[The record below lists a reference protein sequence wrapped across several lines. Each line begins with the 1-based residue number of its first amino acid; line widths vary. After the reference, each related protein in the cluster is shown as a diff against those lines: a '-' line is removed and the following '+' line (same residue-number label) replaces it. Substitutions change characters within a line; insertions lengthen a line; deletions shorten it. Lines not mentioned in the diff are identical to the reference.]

1 MGQSRLRLGIRAQ
14 LTLTLLLGALLSTGA
29 TLFIANNAIQQYALQ
44 QTHTQEQQNMKIAL
58 LVLQTQYGQYIS
70 ISSDNQLVADSPT
83 TGKDLSAYA
92 NPSSDF
98 GRFALNNDVDYV
110 DQVQQLLGGFVSV
123 YQCANAVGPTGS
135 CKRISTTLHSSTPSA
150 TGAVQRSTGAALEQ
164 DPTQHMA
171 LSSASPQEWLGVVS
185 LSGEQYYTDY
195 YPLLNPQQRTIG
207 VLAVGVPLDTVTAF
221 QRSTSIQ
228 LLLLGLI
235 IMIAGVIFA
244 LLFGATIITTLQNVA
259 RQVITASE
267 RIGAIAAQ
275 QAGGSQQQVWAVN
288 SINKALQN
296 FAETTR
302 DISHRTDQLA
312 QMGNQVIQKRAEISP
327 MQIDSILAYITR
339 SVRDISAASRQEA
352 QQYDRMT
359 SAMQAVIEIAEQV
372 ATSSA
377 DATDSAQRLDEVI
390 EDLQRIVGVQRI
402 RPAAQEQPMAEME
415 PAMAGAMGGVGQI
428 MSQPSMGQIAA
439 FNPMSPMGQMGQMSG
454 GMGQMGQMGQY
465 GPMGQ
470 RGMMG
475 ARSDQ
480 NMRYGGQ
487 NMGRMPG
494 TAGDMTGAGMGQ
506 MGQMGGGMYG
516 RPNGAP
522 SSGSLGR
529 MGQMGGMNGMNGMNG
544 MGGTGG
550 FGQRGQMGGQM
561 GGMGPMNGMRG
572 SDQLPPLGPANRPM
586 DNYGM
591 MNPVSGPMDGGPF
604 GGRRSFGGDQG
615 GEMSMP
621 MPPLPDFPTDG
632 AYGQGRPDMSAPPV
646 ARTRGIRGP
655 VSGPRSGQ
663 NGNGAPTRNRLPD
676 WAQEGDAPRGYGRDE

>member
-1 MGQSRLRLGIRAQ
+1 MGQRRLRLGIRAQ

-44 QTHTQEQQNMKIAL
+44 QTHTQEQQDMKIAL

-70 ISSDNQLVADSPT
+70 ISSDNKLVADSPT
-83 TGKDLSAYA
+83 TGKDLSTYSSTSA
-92 NPSSDF
+92 NPY
-98 GRFALNNDVDYV
+98 GRFALNNDQDYV
-110 DQVQQLLGGFVSV
+110 DQVQQLLGGFISV
-123 YQCANAVGPTGS
+123 YQCANAVGPTGA
-135 CKRISTTLHSSTPSA
+135 CTRISTTLKSSSTN
-150 TGAVQRSTGAALEQ
+150 STGVQTRLTGSHLEQ
-164 DPTQHMA
+164 APLQNMA
-171 LSSASPQEWLGVVS
+171 LSSANPQEWLGVVT
-185 LSGEQYYTDY
+185 LSGKQYYTDY
-195 YPLLNPQQRTIG
+195 YPLLNPQQRMIG
-207 VLAVGVPLDTVTAF
+207 VLAVGVPLDTVTQF

-390 EDLQRIVGVQRI
+390 VDLQRIVGVQRI
-402 RPAAQEQPMAEME
+402 RPVGQEQPMAEME
-415 PAMAGAMGGVGQI
+415 PAMAGGMSVGQI
-428 MSQPSMGQIAA
+428 LSQPSMGQ
-439 FNPMSPMGQMGQMSG
+439 MSAYNS
-454 GMGQMGQMGQY
+454 MGQMGQMGQ
-465 GPMGQ
+465 
-470 RGMMG
+470 RGMSSQMMAG
-475 ARSDQ
+475 APRSDQ
-480 NMRYGGQ
+480 RMGMGGGQ
-487 NMGRMPG
+487 YMGRMPG
-494 TAGDMTGAGMGQ
+494 TASDMSGAMGGMG
-506 MGQMGGGMYG
+506 GMGGGMYG

-529 MGQMGGMNGMNGMNG
+529 MGPMNGT
-544 MGGTGG
+544 GTGG
-550 FGQRGQMGGQM
+550 FGQRGQMGPMNGMGGM
-561 GGMGPMNGMRG
+561 GGMGPMRG
-572 SDQLPPLGPANRPM
+572 SDQLPPLGPPNNPMNPM

-591 MNPVSGPMDGGPF
+591 MNPASGPMDGGPF

-621 MPPLPDFPTDG
+621 MPPLPDYSADG
-632 AYGQGRPDMSAPPV
+632 GYGRPDMSAPPV

-655 VSGPRSGQ
+655 VSGPRQGG

-676 WAQEGDAPRGYGRDE
+676 WANQDGDPSRGYGRDE

>member
-1 MGQSRLRLGIRAQ
+1 MGQRRLRLGIRAQ

-44 QTHTQEQQNMKIAL
+44 QTHTQEQQDMKIAL

-83 TGKDLSAYA
+83 TGKDLSAYNSNSA
-92 NPSSDF
+92 NPY
-98 GRFALNNDVDYV
+98 GRFALNNDQDYV
-110 DQVQQLLGGFVSV
+110 DQVQQLLGGFISV
-123 YQCANAVGPTGS
+123 YQCANAVGPTGA
-135 CKRISTTLHSSTPSA
+135 CTRISTTLKSSSTN
-150 TGAVQRSTGAALEQ
+150 STGVQTRLTGSRLEQ
-164 DPTQHMA
+164 APLQNMA
-171 LSSASPQEWLGVVS
+171 LSSANPQEWLGVVT
-185 LSGEQYYTDY
+185 LAGKQYYTDY
-195 YPLLNPQQRTIG
+195 YPLLNPQQRMIG
-207 VLAVGVPLDTVTAF
+207 VLAVGVPLDTVTQF

-390 EDLQRIVGVQRI
+390 VDLQRIVGVQRI
-402 RPAAQEQPMAEME
+402 RPVGQEQPMAEME
-415 PAMAGAMGGVGQI
+415 PAMAGGMSVGQI
-428 MSQPSMGQIAA
+428 LSQPSMGQ
-439 FNPMSPMGQMGQMSG
+439 MSAYNS
-454 GMGQMGQMGQY
+454 MGQMGQMG
-465 GPMGQ
+465 MGQ
-470 RGMMG
+470 RGMSSQMMAG
-475 ARSDQ
+475 APRSDQ
-480 NMRYGGQ
+480 RMGMGGGQ
-487 NMGRMPG
+487 YMGRMPG
-494 TAGDMTGAGMGQ
+494 TAGDMSGA
-506 MGQMGGGMYG
+506 MGGMNGMYG

-529 MGQMGGMNGMNGMNG
+529 MGPMNNG
-544 MGGTGG
+544 MGTGGG
-550 FGQRGQMGGQM
+550 FGQRGQMGQMGQRGQM
-561 GGMGPMNGMRG
+561 GGMGGMGPMRG
-572 SDQLPPLGPANRPM
+572 SDQLPPLGPPNNPLNPM

-591 MNPVSGPMDGGPF
+591 MNPVSGPMDSGPF

-621 MPPLPDFPTDG
+621 MPPLPDYSADG
-632 AYGQGRPDMSAPPV
+632 GYGRPDMSAPPV

-655 VSGPRSGQ
+655 VSGPRQG
-663 NGNGAPTRNRLPD
+663 GNGAPTRNRLPD
-676 WAQEGDAPRGYGRDE
+676 WANQDGDPSRGYGRDE